1 MAELTAELLAEI
13 EPGEREF
20 FLRDFSVFAHS
31 HQLPPDLANNGE
43 PWTTWL
49 ILGGRGAGKTRA
61 GAEWVRAVA
70 ISDPKARIALVG
82 ETERDTREVMVEGMS
97 GLLAVHPPHERPQW
111 VPSRRQLE
119 WPNGALAQAFSA
131 EDPESLRGPQF
142 SAAWCDELA
151 KWRHAEATFDM
162 LQFGLRLGERPRQ
175 VMTTTPRP
183 VALLKRLIADPS
195 AAITRAGTIANACNL
210 APSFI
215 ETILSR
221 YSGTRLGRQE
231 IDGEIIEQRDDALW
245 SRGQLDLCRIDAAPL
260 LTRIVVAV
268 DPPGSAAKQADACGL
283 VAAGRGEDGSV
294 YVLADETAGV
304 GGKGDCVMA
313 TPSCRRAGGGGQFRG
328 RHGARSDRGRR
339 PFGACHHG
347 AGNARQIC
355 ARRTGGAALR
365 AGAGQTRRRI
375 SGARR

>member
-142 SAAWCDELA
+142 SAAWCDELP
-151 KWRHAEATFDM
+151 K
-162 LQFGLRLGERPRQ
+162 QPSICCSSGC
-175 VMTTTPRP
+175 
-183 VALLKRLIADPS
+183 AL
-195 AAITRAGTIANACNL
+195 AN
-210 APSFI
+210 
-215 ETILSR
+215 
-221 YSGTRLGRQE
+221 
-231 IDGEIIEQRDDALW
+231 
-245 SRGQLDLCRIDAAPL
+245 
-260 LTRIVVAV
+260 
-268 DPPGSAAKQADACGL
+268 
-283 VAAGRGEDGSV
+283 GRG
-294 YVLADETAGV
+294 
-304 GGKGDCVMA
+304 
-313 TPSCRRAGGGGQFRG
+313 R
-328 RHGARSDRGRR
+328 
-339 PFGACHHG
+339 
-347 AGNARQIC
+347 
-355 ARRTGGAALR
+355 
-365 AGAGQTRRRI
+365 
-375 SGARR
+375 